1 MLFYCLSYLYGLNCC
16 IYCFVRGQVQ
26 GSNTLFNT
34 VDVELLHDGYKYK
47 VQATK
52 SGPNSYF
59 LVMNGSWKEIE
70 VHRLSDGGTVC
81 SDALYIRVI
90 Q

>member
-1 MLFYCLSYLYGLNCC
+1 VYKGKRVSQVF
-16 IYCFVRGQVQ
+16 FETPFFRGQIQ

-34 VDVELLHDGYKYK
+34 VDVELIHEGYKYK

-70 VHRLSDGGTVC
+70 VHRMSDGGKI
-81 SDALYIRVI
+81 LVI
-90 Q
+90 LML

>member
-1 MLFYCLSYLYGLNCC
+1 
-16 IYCFVRGQVQ
+16 
-26 GSNTLFNT
+26 
-34 VDVELLHDGYKYK
+34 VDVELINEGYKYK

-70 VHRLSDGGTVC
+70 VHRMSDGGK
-81 SDALYIRVI
+81 LLVI
-90 Q
+90 LML